1 MSEKVLFP
9 ATAVCLSQTT
19 LVQSGGTLT
28 LNADQR
34 AAAQASVTAQL
45 AAAEC
50 KGSLE
55 KVDNTLVLTV
65 KPLEGFSIIFK

>member
-1 MSEKVLFP
+1 M
-9 ATAVCLSQTT
+9 
-19 LVQSGGTLT
+19 T

-65 KPLEGFSIIFK
+65 KLREGFSIIFK